1 MEVRT
6 EVIYPTPPRRWRCP
20 IVRPSLLASLLDPTQ
35 VQSRSQPSV
44 LAAMHATFN
53 SGMSPTQS
61 PYRLGPAGCV
71 RRPLPHP
78 ETRRHRVRAAAAP
91 RQPRNRALGRPY
103 LPLKLCAHLRWQRG
117 SLNPWRIDARLYAK
131 TDLYHQRSSYSTF
144 RAIQGWLSLC
154 EYDPGEG
161 TLRLLPDMKLSKA
174 YILLRPFFADGE
186 RLNTS

>member
-20 IVRPSLLASLLDPTQ
+20 IVRPSLLASLLEPTQ
-35 VQSRSQPSV
+35 VQSRSHPSV

-91 RQPRNRALGRPY
+91 RQPLNRALGRPY
-103 LPLKLCAHLRWQRG
+103 LPLKLCAHLRWQLG
-117 SLNPWRIDARLYAK
+117 SLRSLAYRRPTLCQDGSVSPAVLLFYVSCDTGLAQLMRIQPQRGYAEVTAGYEVK
-131 TDLYHQRSSYSTF
+131 
-144 RAIQGWLSLC
+144 QGVHTVETVLRGR
-154 EYDPGEG
+154 GE
-161 TLRLLPDMKLSKA
+161 A
-174 YILLRPFFADGE
+174 
-186 RLNTS
+186 